1 MKNKDNRFVL
11 VLREGNSLKEEGSR
25 QILVDRETGVNY
37 LVLKS
42 GYGLGITPVL
52 DKDGKPVITGIDGQT
67 SI

>member
-37 LVLKS
+37 IVLKS

>member
-1 MKNKDNRFVL
+1 MKNKDNRFEIVL
-11 VLREGNSLKEEGSR
+11 QEGNSLKSEGFR

>member
-42 GYGLGITPVL
+42 G
-52 DKDGKPVITGIDGQT
+52 
-67 SI
+67 